1 MKNYSTRCKEIGRL
15 EAQLRGAYKTISLRV
30 DEDEQFIDI
39 FADFPADRTGHAI
52 ADYFNYRCSIAD
64 HFTSFLT
71 RSGWWAEWQNPEHIR
86 LRRI

>member
-1 MKNYSTRCKEIGRL
+1 MYATKQKEIGKL
-15 EAQLRGAYKTISLRV
+15 ESQLRNAYKDICLRV

-52 ADYFNYRCSIAD
+52 ADYFSYYIAD
-64 HFTSFLT
+64 HFTDFLT